1 MEINFNNLEQFEI
14 SFSNFCEHS
23 KFDLEDFKGIP
34 EIHLNQIK
42 PLSLKALKIT
52 LELTKSMLSSIVSLN
67 IGLVGDFLFIEPGL
81 CGYSK

>member
-1 MEINFNNLEQFEI
+1 MEVNFSNLEQYEI
-14 SFSNFCEHS
+14 SFSELCEHS

-42 PLSLKALKIT
+42 PLSPKAIKFT
-52 LELTKSMLSSIVSLN
+52 SELIKSMLSSIVSLN

>member
-1 MEINFNNLEQFEI
+1 MGINFNNLEQFEI

-23 KFDLEDFKGIP
+23 RFELEDFDEIP

-52 LELTKSMLSSIVSLN
+52 
-67 IGLVGDFLFIEPGL
+67 
-81 CGYSK
+81 